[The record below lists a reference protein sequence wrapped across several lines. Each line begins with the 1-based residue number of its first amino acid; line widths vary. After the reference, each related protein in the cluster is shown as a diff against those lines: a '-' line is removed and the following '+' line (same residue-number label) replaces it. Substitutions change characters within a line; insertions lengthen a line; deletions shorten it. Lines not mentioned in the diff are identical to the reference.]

1 MNYCEFINYFD
12 PSIHV
17 QLTIAN
23 RSIDMEE
30 FRKSML
36 IAMDGTDLDEYRR
49 EYNNLIFNKAVDGR
63 NSLVCMKY
71 FTITVQADSYETAK
85 AKLQRAETDIINN
98 FRQMSGTATI
108 RPLSG
113 HERLEVFYSLIKPGD
128 PFTFLYDNLVV
139 NGVSTKDYIAPDYFD
154 FSSRDYFIMDDIY
167 SSTLFIKDYPSELSD
182 KLIAEITDIECNSTV
197 SVHFNSIDQ
206 ASAIDSVMHKKA
218 LMEAQKFDEQKK
230 ASKSGYGESI
240 SPELKYSLE
249 QADKLLSDLRDKSQR
264 MFEVTV
270 LINVTADSFESLS
283 DSVEAIKGAI
293 RKNGCKAGFLSY
305 EQAEGFNS
313 TLPIGKC
320 FTTRARTMTTS
331 TTAILIPFTT
341 QELMHPGGV
350 CYGVNELSGNLVI
363 CDRKSLK
370 NGNGWFL
377 GVPGGGKSMAAK
389 NEMAVIRFKSKIND
403 RGIRQEDEIIIID
416 PEREYTQLVKAF
428 GGDVI
433 RIAADS
439 IHHINPLDITEA
451 YSDDEEGK
459 RNPLQL
465 KLEFILSLCEQIAKN
480 GSSFTG
486 QERSLLDR
494 AVRLVYGSYFMA
506 GDRKRATPTMHDFYN
521 LLKEMPEDEAQNLA
535 LALEIYIEGS
545 LSVFSHQTTV
555 QTNKSII
562 AYDIS
567 DLGGQLRTLG
577 MLIVLDQ
584 IWNRITLNR
593 QLGKRTWIYIDEIYL
608 LVQNEYSTKFLF
620 NLFRRARKWGAILT
634 GITQNVEDLLRSDE
648 ARTMLSNSEFICMLN
663 QAASDRELLA
673 TLFNL
678 SSEQSR
684 YMTNVPPGHG
694 VLCCSGS
701 IVPFSNNIP
710 KDTSLYRL
718 MTTNIDDRNEYQD
731 KSQHDARVMPA
742 IYKVPV

>member
-1 MNYCEFINYFD
+1 
-12 PSIHV
+12 
-17 QLTIAN
+17 
-23 RSIDMEE
+23 
-30 FRKSML
+30 
-36 IAMDGTDLDEYRR
+36 
-49 EYNNLIFNKAVDGR
+49 
-63 NSLVCMKY
+63 
-71 FTITVQADSYETAK
+71 
-85 AKLQRAETDIINN
+85 
-98 FRQMSGTATI
+98 
-108 RPLSG
+108 
-113 HERLEVFYSLIKPGD
+113 
-128 PFTFLYDNLVV
+128 
-139 NGVSTKDYIAPDYFD
+139 
-154 FSSRDYFIMDDIY
+154 
-167 SSTLFIKDYPSELSD
+167 
-182 KLIAEITDIECNSTV
+182 
-197 SVHFNSIDQ
+197 
-206 ASAIDSVMHKKA
+206 
-218 LMEAQKFDEQKK
+218 
-230 ASKSGYGESI
+230 
-240 SPELKYSLE
+240 
-249 QADKLLSDLRDKSQR
+249 
-264 MFEVTV
+264 
-270 LINVTADSFESLS
+270 
-283 DSVEAIKGAI
+283 
-293 RKNGCKAGFLSY
+293 
-305 EQAEGFNS
+305 
-313 TLPIGKC
+313 
-320 FTTRARTMTTS
+320 
-331 TTAILIPFTT
+331 
-341 QELMHPGGV
+341 
-350 CYGVNELSGNLVI
+350 
-363 CDRKSLK
+363 
-370 NGNGWFL
+370 
-377 GVPGGGKSMAAK
+377 
-389 NEMAVIRFKSKIND
+389 
-403 RGIRQEDEIIIID
+403 
-416 PEREYTQLVKAF
+416 
-428 GGDVI
+428 
-433 RIAADS
+433 
-439 IHHINPLDITEA
+439 
-451 YSDDEEGK
+451 
-459 RNPLQL
+459 
-465 KLEFILSLCEQIAKN
+465 
-480 GSSFTG
+480 
-486 QERSLLDR
+486 LLDR